1 MRSKLY
7 ILAAVGTLVLG
18 LAGMF
23 SLAEVTSA
31 QDAPTRS
38 EEPVGTR
45 TSASVNPNASAFEV
59 AQAMSA
65 QPGLVTGANFVT
77 VPVAN
82 TTAGVI
88 TTGYPGFPINGGSYA
103 ILSTGRA
110 DMSSISTNL
119 GGGNVRGNTDFDVT
133 ILQIDLAVPEGNNC
147 LSFDFRFLS
156 REWPVFVDS
165 KYNDAFIA
173 EIGVS
178 TWTTSGSSII
188 APNNFAFDP
197 NGNVVSINATG
208 PALMNAANAAGTP
221 FSSYGASAVV
231 RARTPINSGAQVL
244 YLSIFDQGDQI
255 LDSVV
260 FLDNLITFSAD
271 PSACTLGVVDVPPE
285 AFAGFCDSPLT
296 AGAVVGEVTSDTRI
310 YWAPG
315 KVSPTGSIAA
325 GRRYWV
331 LGVDATG
338 EYYKIWYECGYLW
351 LPVGVMAPAF
361 GDPVWQGAPL
371 PTRVVN

>member
-1 MRSKLY
+1 MRKLSLLVVVGAL
-7 ILAAVGTLVLG
+7 ILGVGGIFGSVK
-18 LAGMF
+18 
-23 SLAEVTSA
+23 VTSA
-31 QDAPTRS
+31 QDSPGRS
-38 EEPVGTR
+38 AEPAGTR
-45 TSASVNPNASAFEV
+45 RSATVNPNASAFEV

-65 QPGLVTGANFVT
+65 QPGLVTGANFST

-88 TTGYPGFPINGGSYA
+88 STGYPGFPVDGGSYA

-110 DMSSISTNL
+110 DMSSISTDL
-119 GGGNVRGNTDFDVT
+119 GGGNIRGDTDFDVT
-133 ILQIDLAVPEGNNC
+133 ILQINLAVPEGNNC

-156 REWPVFVDS
+156 NEWPGFVGTQF
-165 KYNDAFIA
+165 NDAFIA
-173 EIGVS
+173 EIGAS

-188 APNNFAFDP
+188 APNNFAVDP

-221 FSSYGASAVV
+221 FSSYGASGIV
-231 RARTPINSGAQVL
+231 RARSPINSGAQVL
-244 YLSIFDQGDQI
+244 YLSIFDQGDNI

-260 FLDNLITFSAD
+260 FLDNMNTFVA
-271 PSACTLGVVDVPPE
+271 PEGGCTVGVVDLPPE
-285 AFAGFCDSPLT
+285 VFAGFCDLPLT
-296 AGAVVGEVTSDTRI
+296 ANAVVGEVTSDTRI

-315 KVSPTGSIAA
+315 QISPTGSIPA

-338 EYYKIWYECGYLW
+338 EYYKIWYECQYLW
-351 LPVGVMAPAF
+351 LPVGVMGPAF
-361 GDPVWQGAPL
+361 GDPVWQGTPL
-371 PTRVVN
+371 PTTVVE

>member
-1 MRSKLY
+1 MRKLSLVWLVGAL
-7 ILAAVGTLVLG
+7 ILSV
-18 LAGMF
+18 AGV
-23 SLAEVTSA
+23 ASA

-38 EEPVGTR
+38 EEAAVTR
-45 TSASVNPNASAFEV
+45 NAASVNPSASAFEV

-65 QPGLVTGANFVT
+65 QPGLVSSANFAT

-88 TTGYPGFPINGGSYA
+88 STGYPGFPVDGGSYA

-110 DMSSISTNL
+110 NMSSISTNL
-119 GGGNVRGNTDFDVT
+119 GGGNIRGNTDYDVT
-133 ILQIDLAVPEGNNC
+133 ILQINLAVPEGNNC

-156 REWPVFVDS
+156 NEWPNFVGTQF
-165 KYNDAFIA
+165 NDAFIA
-173 EIGVS
+173 EIGAS

-221 FSSYGASAVV
+221 FSSFGASGIV
-231 RARTPINSGAQVL
+231 RARSPINSGAQVL
-244 YLSIFDQGDQI
+244 YLSIFDQGDNI

-260 FLDNLITFSAD
+260 FLDNLTTFATD
-271 PSACTLGVVDVPPE
+271 EGGCTAGVVDLPPE
-285 AFAGFCDSPLT
+285 AFAGFCDLPLT
-296 AGAVVGEVTSDTRI
+296 RNAVVGEVTSTTRI
-310 YWAPG
+310 YWEPG

-325 GRRYWV
+325 GQRYWV

-338 EYYKIWYECGYLW
+338 EYYKIWYECRYLW

-361 GDPVWQGAPL
+361 GDPVWQGEPL
-371 PTRVVN
+371 PTTVVE